1 MAERLRMSR
10 EKREYPDRP
19 YVGVGVIVFR
29 DHEVLLIQRN
39 KEPNKGQWSIPGG
52 RQMLGETAAEAAR
65 RELQE
70 ETGVKVDRFLLVDVV
85 DAIIPDVEGKIKYH
99 YTLVDYMGQWQS
111 GESRPGHD
119 AKEVRWVRLNE
130 LSSYSLMEK
139 TISIIQKAATINT

>member
-1 MAERLRMSR
+1 MSR

-65 RELQE
+65 RELLE
-70 ETGVKVDRFLLVDVV
+70 ETGVKVDQLLLVDVG

-111 GESRPGHD
+111 GESRPGDD
-119 AKEVRWVRLNE
+119 AKEVRWVRLNQ
-130 LSSYSLMEK
+130 LSSYSLLEI
-139 TISIIQKAATINT
+139 TINIIQKAAAMNT

>member
-1 MAERLRMSR
+1 MSR

-65 RELQE
+65 RELLE
-70 ETGVKVDRFLLVDVV
+70 ETGVKVDRLLLVDVV

-111 GESRPGHD
+111 GESRPGDD
-119 AKEVRWVRLNE
+119 AKEVRWVRLNQ
-130 LSSYSLMEK
+130 LSSYLILEETMN
-139 TISIIQKAATINT
+139 IIQKAAAMNT

>member
-1 MAERLRMSR
+1 MSR

-29 DHEVLLIQRN
+29 DKEVLLVQRN

-52 RQMLGETAAEAAR
+52 SQLLGETASEAAQ
-65 RELQE
+65 RELLE
-70 ETGVKVDRFLLVDVV
+70 ETGVKVDQLFLVDVV

-99 YTLVDYMGQWQS
+99 YTLVDYMGQWHS
-111 GESRPGHD
+111 GESRPGDD

-130 LSSYSLMEK
+130 LSSYSLLVK
-139 TISIIQKAATINT
+139 TMKIIQKAVMMNT

>member
-1 MAERLRMSR
+1 MTK

-29 DHEVLLIQRN
+29 DKEVLLVQRN

-52 RQMLGETAAEAAR
+52 SQLLGETASEAAQ
-65 RELQE
+65 RELLE
-70 ETGVKVDRFLLVDVV
+70 ETGVKVDRLFLVDVV
-85 DAIIPDVEGKIKYH
+85 DAIIPGVEGKIKYH

-111 GESRPGHD
+111 GESRPGDD

-130 LSSYSLMEK
+130 LSSYSLLEK
-139 TISIIQKAATINT
+139 TMKIIQKAAAMNT

>member
-1 MAERLRMSR
+1 MSW

-29 DHEVLLIQRN
+29 DKEVLLVQRN

-52 RQMLGETAAEAAR
+52 SQLLGETASEAAQ
-65 RELQE
+65 RELLE
-70 ETGVKVDRFLLVDVV
+70 ETGVKVDRLFLVDVV
-85 DAIIPDVEGKIKYH
+85 DAIIPGVEGKIKYH

-111 GESRPGHD
+111 GESRPGDD

-130 LSSYSLMEK
+130 LSSYSLLEK
-139 TISIIQKAATINT
+139 TMKIIQKAAAMNT

>member
-1 MAERLRMSR
+1 MSR

-19 YVGVGVIVFR
+19 YVGVGIIVFR

-65 RELQE
+65 RELLE
-70 ETGVKVDRFLLVDVV
+70 ETGVKVDRLLLVDVV

-99 YTLVDYMGQWQS
+99 YTLVDYMGQWKS
-111 GESRPGHD
+111 GESRPGDD
-119 AKEVRWVRLNE
+119 AKEVRWVNLPQ
-130 LSSYSLMEK
+130 LGSFSLLEK
-139 TISIIQKAATINT
+139 TINIIQKAATMNI

>member
-1 MAERLRMSR
+1 MRRG
-10 EKREYPDRP
+10 KREYPDRP

-65 RELQE
+65 RELLE
-70 ETGVKVDRFLLVDVV
+70 ETGVKVDRLLLVDVV

-111 GESRPGHD
+111 GESRPGDD
-119 AKEVRWVRLNE
+119 AKEVRWVRLNQ
-130 LSSYSLMEK
+130 LSSYSLLEK
-139 TISIIQKAATINT
+139 TMNIIQKAAAMNN

>member
-1 MAERLRMSR
+1 MSR

-29 DHEVLLIQRN
+29 DKEVLLVQRN

-52 RQMLGETAAEAAR
+52 SQLLGETASEAAQ
-65 RELQE
+65 RELLE
-70 ETGVKVDRFLLVDVV
+70 ETGVKVDRLFLVDVV
-85 DAIIPDVEGKIKYH
+85 DTIIPGVEGKIKYH

-111 GESRPGHD
+111 GESRPGDD

-130 LSSYSLMEK
+130 LSSYSLLEK
-139 TISIIQKAATINT
+139 TMKIIQKAAAMNT